1 MDNPTGGFF
10 TMYPFRRPDYQ
21 SDISLL
27 LQELRVCDPDL
38 PARQKAGH
46 ALLWNPQFPDAA
58 EHRALQKGFE
68 SASVSQQ
75 PYVYATQPA
84 KIEQ

>member
-1 MDNPTGGFF
+1 MHL
-10 TMYPFRRPDYQ
+10 FRRPDYQ
-21 SDISLL
+21 SDVSLF
-27 LQELRVCDPDL
+27 LQELRLRDPDL
-38 PARQKAGH
+38 PARQKAGP

-58 EHRALQKGFE
+58 DHRALQKGFE

-84 KIEQ
+84 APEQ